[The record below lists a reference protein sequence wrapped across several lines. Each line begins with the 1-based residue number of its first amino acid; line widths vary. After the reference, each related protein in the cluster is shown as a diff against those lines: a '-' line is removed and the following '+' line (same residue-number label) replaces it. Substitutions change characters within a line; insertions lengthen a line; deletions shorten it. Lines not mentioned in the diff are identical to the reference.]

1 MMVSTF
7 ASKQEGP
14 GFKSTVWLGPVCCS
28 HWVLWLP
35 PTVQLLRLI
44 GDSEL
49 PKGASVSSDWGPIQV
64 LPCFLSCGRWDKLQA
79 PITLISISG
88 RRWMEKPLKIKS
100 L

>member
-28 HWVLWLP
+28 HWVLWLL

-44 GDSEL
+44 SDSEL
-49 PKGASVSSDWGPIQV
+49 PIDVSVRLGAYPGFTLLLV
-64 LPCFLSCGRWDKLQA
+64 LW
-79 PITLISISG
+79 
-88 RRWMEKPLKIKS
+88 
-100 L
+100 